1 MAAAKTPCASFVVL
15 FRAAVMCA
23 AANPAD
29 VAAKIAPTP
38 PPSFISRL
46 FFLWGWP
53 ILRDGRKLGN
63 ALAPSD
69 LPELP
74 ASSSPEKV
82 AARLAACWAAELA
95 VRPKK
100 PSLPRAIYSFYGSA
114 TPKMLSGAA
123 FMTALLCVQQVL
135 PAMKAAGTGAIL
147 FTGASASLRGSAKFG
162 SFAVNKCGLRAL
174 AQSLAREEA
183 PGGVHVAHVV
193 VDAMVDMPVIHDFIE
208 KGFIEAAPGRLLD
221 TGSAADVYWQL
232 YEQDKRCMAFEVD
245 LRPHEA
251 QW

>member
-1 MAAAKTPCASFVVL
+1 
-15 FRAAVMCA
+15 MCA

-123 FMTALLCVQQVL
+123 FMTALLCVQPVL
-135 PAMKAAGTGAIL
+135 IRVLIDLVQTDGDLRVGAGAIGGIVACTLLCTVVQQHAWYVCAKAAFETWIALTSLIYRKPSTLTREALSGSPR
-147 FTGASASLRGSAKFG
+147 ASSSR
-162 SFAVNKCGLRAL
+162 
-174 AQSLAREEA
+174 
-183 PGGVHVAHVV
+183 
-193 VDAMVDMPVIHDFIE
+193 
-208 KGFIEAAPGRLLD
+208 
-221 TGSAADVYWQL
+221 
-232 YEQDKRCMAFEVD
+232 
-245 LRPHEA
+245 
-251 QW
+251 